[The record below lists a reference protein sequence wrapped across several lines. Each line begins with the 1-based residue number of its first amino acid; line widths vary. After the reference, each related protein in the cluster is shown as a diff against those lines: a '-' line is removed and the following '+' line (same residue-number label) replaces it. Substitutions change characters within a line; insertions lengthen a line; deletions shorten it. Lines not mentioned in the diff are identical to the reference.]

1 MDFNQYCR
9 DQSIWLIKYTS
20 DNIAPPIYLL
30 WYHDLRE
37 AGKSKL
43 LTYNNGKIFAA
54 QSLHILVNNDISKIE
69 SLNINPRIIQFVKLL
84 KDFSNFTITSFDM
97 TSVIA
102 NVSQNLLTPDTLSWT
117 TDFLYLVDD
126 YLYSNPNDIPL
137 KELMADH
144 ALQNVVT
151 YYNESILWPSLSD
164 ADTFSAKKPALDH
177 IILEEKLKKVITLFD
192 NAINSDANIK

>member
-20 DNIAPPIYLL
+20 DNIAQPIYLL
-30 WYHDLRE
+30 WYHDLSE

-117 TDFLYLVDD
+117 TDFLYLVND

-144 ALQNVVT
+144 TLQNVAT
-151 YYNESILWPSLSD
+151 YYNESILWPSLSNE
-164 ADTFSAKKPALDH
+164 DTFTAKKPELDH
-177 IILEEKLKKVITLFD
+177 TILEEKLKKVITLFD
-192 NAINSDANIK
+192 NAINCDLNL